1 MSGLLLLC
9 VWLITV
15 MPRSSGTRA
24 PLTHECVCANSPREG
39 GRWRGPIHRPGLGGE
54 LVRCTDTS
62 SDCAQSALRT
72 RALDAAISVARLRG
86 GANTQRGGVQKMV
99 LVPGDRV
106 TGMDGVVKV
115 VREARRRKDPQAR
128 VRAAA
133 RALEKLIHDT
143 ERRDWPKICGR
154 PATREQ
160 VSAHLRTKDCT
171 FPDADD
177 SPRLNAHLAAAASS
191 GNVSAIRR
199 LAAEGAQVNAGVTG
213 SSQWTA
219 LHYAVRHRRHN
230 GVRALL
236 DLGAKV
242 NVSTWGRWSPL
253 HLAAALLDVD
263 MAHVLLEAGLSYDLL
278 PAPTHLSL
286 SHTHSLSLPL
296 SLPPSLSLPLP
307 LSLSA
312 RSLAVFASVVCV
324 HVRQCICARADAR
337 TLSHACI
344 LSRSLSHTPQEPTS
358 TLSTPMGARQWT
370 RHPRATTGRAL
381 PPACCR
387 SLRSLDSLLGCKL
400 QPRPPWSSTRLS
412 CPGLALALFP
422 TPTS

>member
-286 SHTHSLSLPL
+286 THTL
-296 SLPPSLSLPLP
+296 SLPPSLPPSLSVSLA
-307 LSLSA
+307 LSLSLSLLA

-324 HVRQCICARADAR
+324 HVR
-337 TLSHACI
+337 
-344 LSRSLSHTPQEPTS
+344 
-358 TLSTPMGARQWT
+358 
-370 RHPRATTGRAL
+370 
-381 PPACCR
+381 
-387 SLRSLDSLLGCKL
+387 
-400 QPRPPWSSTRLS
+400 
-412 CPGLALALFP
+412 
-422 TPTS
+422 

>member
-54 LVRCTDTS
+54 LVRCADTS

-324 HVRQCICARADAR
+324 HVR
-337 TLSHACI
+337 
-344 LSRSLSHTPQEPTS
+344 
-358 TLSTPMGARQWT
+358 
-370 RHPRATTGRAL
+370 
-381 PPACCR
+381 
-387 SLRSLDSLLGCKL
+387 
-400 QPRPPWSSTRLS
+400 
-412 CPGLALALFP
+412 
-422 TPTS
+422 